1 MKAGETEQRGSLR
14 KYTEQEVKKNRETG
28 REGRHGDNFT
38 KTNRVNTAERERYTR
53 RELNLWKPS
62 EEIPFKIKQ
71 EERQFEV

>member
-1 MKAGETEQRGSLR
+1 MK
-14 KYTEQEVKKNRETG
+14 KNNRETG

>member
-1 MKAGETEQRGSLR
+1 M
-14 KYTEQEVKKNRETG
+14 KKNREIG

>member
-1 MKAGETEQRGSLR
+1 MKAGNTEQRGSLR

-38 KTNRVNTAERERYTR
+38 KTNRVNTAERER
-53 RELNLWKPS
+53 ELNLWKPS

>member
-1 MKAGETEQRGSLR
+1 M
-14 KYTEQEVKKNRETG
+14 KKNRETG

-38 KTNRVNTAERERYTR
+38 KTNRVNTAERER
-53 RELNLWKPS
+53 ELNLWKPS